1 METYTTDMMKILDIE
16 RKNEY
21 LKDYIAKKEKL
32 FNISNNYT
40 VNFDDLPLTKLMNL
54 KEIILILTKEN
65 EELIKR
71 IENSPWNKILF

>member
-1 METYTTDMMKILDIE
+1 LFFFIE